1 MGLRPKPHAALT
13 GGTFDRACLSQDVLQ
28 PPVSLMTGEPVAL
41 SGERHCA
48 PEVTGYPPGVIPGQN
63 SGPNT
68 SFRMRCSDERVEGD
82 VVVLSL
88 AVQGL
93 GDLAA
98 GVTERVRDLA
108 SDGHRRFVLN
118 LDGLAGLDSHALGDL
133 VASQQAAE
141 TVGARVA
148 LCNVHH
154 YVSEPLAIMN
164 VASLFDTFETVQDA
178 VRGLS

>member
-1 MGLRPKPHAALT
+1 
-13 GGTFDRACLSQDVLQ
+13 
-28 PPVSLMTGEPVAL
+28 
-41 SGERHCA
+41 
-48 PEVTGYPPGVIPGQN
+48 
-63 SGPNT
+63 
-68 SFRMRCSDERVEGD
+68 MRCSDERVEGE

-93 GDLAA
+93 GDVTT
-98 GVTERVRDLA
+98 GVIERVRDLVA
-108 SDGHRRFVLN
+108 DGFRRFVLN

-141 TVGARVA
+141 IAGARVA
-148 LCNVHH
+148 LCHVHP

-164 VASLFDTFETVQDA
+164 VDSLFDTFETVEDA